1 MVEFGKEPESSKD
14 DDNFEFNPNLTNLN
28 PANNETIEAEHR
40 MEAFVESQ
48 YSKQTFTNPST
59 GRPNQVLSCRQCNH
73 STQILGNMKT
83 HVRAH
88 F

>member
-28 PANNETIEAEHR
+28 PANNEIIEVEHR
-40 MEAFVESQ
+40 MGAFLESQ
-48 YSKQTFTNPST
+48 YSKQNFINPTT
-59 GRPNQVLSCRQCNH
+59 GRLNQVLSCQQCNH
-73 STQILGNMKT
+73 TTQILGNMKI
-83 HVRAH
+83 HIRGH